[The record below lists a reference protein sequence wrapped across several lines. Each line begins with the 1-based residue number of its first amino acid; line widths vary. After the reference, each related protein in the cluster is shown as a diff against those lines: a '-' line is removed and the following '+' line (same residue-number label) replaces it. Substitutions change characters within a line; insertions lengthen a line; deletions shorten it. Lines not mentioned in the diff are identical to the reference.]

1 MPPRQGER
9 DVMYQTIDEIH
20 DLRSVKAI
28 RRMQDTAS
36 MSRKAKPLGYTRKQ
50 GPVLVKDYI
59 TVLQHQICAGYQNGN
74 LILGTTHIVL
84 EGEFVL
90 GSFWN

>member
-36 MSRKAKPLGYTRKQ
+36 MSRKAKPFGLYSKLLKGGYI
-50 GPVLVKDYI
+50 GDCIWDYYR
-59 TVLQHQICAGYQNGN
+59 GY
-74 LILGTTHIVL
+74 
-84 EGEFVL
+84 
-90 GSFWN
+90 